1 MATIISDVFGDLK
14 IALRKINDAAIA
26 VATVDKI
33 IDNVV
38 LVTFTNHV
46 IENYNLLIVSGQ
58 RFQRNNIVGAFNNI
72 IASHRI
78 DSCVEIINHI
88 LVLILMQ
95 VLSAKVNFVVDQ
107 QPVKHMHENICLTR
121 VAWPANKHPK
131 GICWHTR
138 VALFVITFCSQTGV
152 VIRNFHFFFCYIYGK
167 NMSMKK
173 WRKLVDE
180 KAEVEQQ
187 NDKILAVIKNNK
199 INKEFGQLSGEDLFK
214 PITSRLDKL
223 QVGTASKEEEEQIPD
238 YGMDEF
244 DLNNPF
250 DEDFR
255 PDAETPP
262 PSPLPTPPPSP
273 PLPPSPPPSYYTS
286 SPPPSPLPPL
296 AEEEEMEEVQP
307 SGGVKPKESKWGP
320 PQELVIKGSESVDLQ
335 TLNRMLTV
343 NKDNPN
349 YFVKSETSKFHN
361 YTLAD
366 IKKARDAI
374 LERRQGKFMPPAD
387 WMPDVDDDE
396 PDREME
402 GSGSVDPNALVE
414 RLHIS
419 LASIQAGNTSLKLK
433 KQVQQMLGLLV
444 KLKEITQKEA
454 RKILGTII

>member
-1 MATIISDVFGDLK
+1 
-14 IALRKINDAAIA
+14 
-26 VATVDKI
+26 
-33 IDNVV
+33 
-38 LVTFTNHV
+38 
-46 IENYNLLIVSGQ
+46 
-58 RFQRNNIVGAFNNI
+58 
-72 IASHRI
+72 
-78 DSCVEIINHI
+78 
-88 LVLILMQ
+88 
-95 VLSAKVNFVVDQ
+95 
-107 QPVKHMHENICLTR
+107 
-121 VAWPANKHPK
+121 
-131 GICWHTR
+131 
-138 VALFVITFCSQTGV
+138 
-152 VIRNFHFFFCYIYGK
+152 
-167 NMSMKK
+167 MSMKK
-173 WRKLVDE
+173 WQKLVSE

-199 INKEFGQLSGEDLFK
+199 INKGFGQLSGEDLFK

-223 QVGTASKEEEEQIPD
+223 QVGDSNSKEEEEIPD
-238 YGMDEF
+238 YGMEEF

-250 DEDFR
+250 DGDFR

-262 PSPLPTPPPSP
+262 PSPLPTPPPSPP

-296 AEEEEMEEVQP
+296 AEEEEMEEEQP
-307 SGGVKPKESKWGP
+307 STSGVKPQPSKWGA

-349 YFVKSETSKFHN
+349 YVVKSKESKFHG
-361 YTLAD
+361 YTMAK
-366 IKKARDAI
+366 IRRARDEI
-374 LERRQGKFMPPAD
+374 LERRKKGIKIPIQQL
-387 WMPDVDDDE
+387 MPDVDDDE

-414 RLHIS
+414 RLHLS

-454 RKILGTII
+454 HKILSNII

>member
-1 MATIISDVFGDLK
+1 
-14 IALRKINDAAIA
+14 
-26 VATVDKI
+26 
-33 IDNVV
+33 
-38 LVTFTNHV
+38 
-46 IENYNLLIVSGQ
+46 
-58 RFQRNNIVGAFNNI
+58 
-72 IASHRI
+72 
-78 DSCVEIINHI
+78 
-88 LVLILMQ
+88 
-95 VLSAKVNFVVDQ
+95 
-107 QPVKHMHENICLTR
+107 
-121 VAWPANKHPK
+121 
-131 GICWHTR
+131 
-138 VALFVITFCSQTGV
+138 
-152 VIRNFHFFFCYIYGK
+152 
-167 NMSMKK
+167 MSMKK
-173 WRKLVDE
+173 WQKLASE

-187 NDKILAVIKNNK
+187 NDKILAAIKNNK

-223 QVGTASKEEEEQIPD
+223 QVGTAPKEEEEQIPD

-262 PSPLPTPPPSP
+262 PSPLPTPPPSPP

-320 PQELVIKGSESVDLQ
+320 PQEPGIKGSESVDLQ
-335 TLNRMLTV
+335 TLSSMLTK
-343 NKDNPN
+343 NKDNPD
-349 YFVKSETSKFHN
+349 YVVKSKKSKFHN
-361 YTLAD
+361 YTLED
-366 IKKARDAI
+366 IKRARNEI
-374 LERRQGKFMPPAD
+374 LARRQGKFMPPAD
-387 WMPDVDDDE
+387 WMPPPPDE
-396 PDREME
+396 DELEREME

-414 RLHIS
+414 RLHLS

-454 RKILGTII
+454 HKILGTII